1 MIPPPLLRALHA
13 YVRYAPGRLGKPQLA
28 ARLSDCLKQHP
39 LTATARTRDGAVFPV
54 VTSDVIQRY
63 LWLFGAWEPHLTAWM
78 RARLAPG
85 DTVVDAGAHTG
96 YFTVLASRLV
106 GPAGRVVAIEPSPVF
121 HRALT
126 RTSRP
131 TGAATPAPSTPP
143 SPTLRGG

>member
-1 MIPPPLLRALHA
+1 
-13 YVRYAPGRLGKPQLA
+13 
-28 ARLSDCLKQHP
+28 
-39 LTATARTRDGAVFPV
+39 
-54 VTSDVIQRY
+54 
-63 LWLFGAWEPHLTAWM
+63 M

-106 GPAGRVVAIEPSPVF
+106 GPAGRVVAIESSPVF

-131 TGAATPAPSTPP
+131 TGAATSAPSTPP